1 MFRNIQ
7 SLRRKNRII
16 YGLIILLTVCSCVSC
31 TEGSQSADD
40 KIIIACGNDT
50 AGILVKKTVAS
61 CTQAEQADIDAQQV
75 GDCCGSNSQFA
86 LSTGDV
92 DVAVVCPDA
101 VQFLPE
107 GGKDYM
113 VVGTVV
119 YDANLV
125 VRKTGT
131 SELPA
136 SIGYMNNRV
145 NQIETANERIT
156 FTYNGN
162 RLRTAELFDK
172 KLDTLTP
179 YQTFYFYY
187 DGTHL
192 SQIEVFIHENAKS
205 KTPRLLQD
213 HWTTYMH
220 ETMGVTPLAL
230 DMAKNKAEAAKR
242 VVSEVIN
249 LTWQGENVSSMYT
262 EDEYSSLKVDYTY
275 DEKNN
280 PLHHFLYTL
289 SGMYASEGV
298 EFVNKNNIT
307 KALSTFT
314 LQELDYEEV
323 QQSEVNYLYSYTN
336 DWPVEKQ
343 VVKVYGD
350 EEEGY
355 RTTERFVYYYKYS
368 N

>member
-1 MFRNIQ
+1 MKSNTLY
-7 SLRRKNRII
+7 SLAL
-16 YGLIILLTVCSCVSC
+16 GILCLFAACSEKEGTYSPKKQIEQVYYSSSTVQ
-31 TEGSQSADD
+31 E
-40 KIIIACGNDT
+40 KYNDT
-50 AGILVKKTVAS
+50 TGYWEITAASATPKVLAETWVWEEGLLKNITYHSEVTPSGEEQTVS
-61 CTQAEQADIDAQQV
+61 FTY
-75 GDCCGSNSQFA
+75 
-86 LSTGDV
+86 
-92 DVAVVCPDA
+92 
-101 VQFLPE
+101 VQ
-107 GGKDYM
+107 
-113 VVGTVV
+113 
-119 YDANLV
+119 
-125 VRKTGT
+125 
-131 SELPA
+131 
-136 SIGYMNNRV
+136 NRV

-172 KLDTLTP
+172 KLGTLTP

-355 RTTERFVYYYKYS
+355 RTTERFVYYYEYS